1 MNTDKTYNRVQQL
14 KKFYKNLMWFAI
26 ISAFI
31 IGNDGLNDGIHYKIL
46 GGHLFLTI
54 WAIILVVK
62 AFFLFVFDDEWE
74 RRIIEKE
81 AGKNKKPID
90 F

>member
-1 MNTDKTYNRVQQL
+1 MDYNTAYSRVQQL
-14 KKFYKNLMWFAI
+14 KKFYKNLMWFAL
-26 ISAFI
+26 ISAVI
-31 IGNDGLNDGIHYKIL
+31 IGNDWLNDGIHYKIF

-62 AFFLFVFDDEWE
+62 AFFLFILDDEWE
-74 RRIIEKE
+74 RKIIEKE
-81 AGKNKKPID
+81 TGENKKPID